1 MDGEASN
8 GTDPTEGPDCPDGAA
23 GVSDVEIVVLIVDDE
38 PEIRALARVVLE
50 VSGHPV
56 RVVEAGDG
64 PAALAAAQAER
75 PDLAVVDQMMPGQD
89 GLTVAAALTTLHPGL
104 PIALCSAA
112 MDARLAN
119 KADEL
124 GIRWLLQKHE
134 LVSLPDL
141 LDELAEG

>member
-1 MDGEASN
+1 MAG
-8 GTDPTEGPDCPDGAA
+8 GA
-23 GVSDVEIVVLIVDDE
+23 GVTDGEIVVLIVDDE
-38 PEIRALARVVLE
+38 PEVRALARVVLE

-56 RVVEAGDG
+56 RVVEAADG

-89 GLTVAAALTTLHPGL
+89 GLTVVAALTALHPDL

-119 KADEL
+119 RAEHL
-124 GIRWLLQKHE
+124 GIRWFLQKHE
-134 LVSLPDL
+134 LVRLPDI
-141 LDELAEG
+141 LDELAER